1 MNPGQYIFSKFKL
14 WLPSQKDPWAVF
26 LRKPLITPFPIRIS
40 LPSDAGAEE
49 AGSLSTPRW
58 QSTSRS
64 D

>member
-14 WLPSQKDPWAVF
+14 WLPSQKDPWTVF
-26 LRKPLITPFPIRIS
+26 LRQPLITPFPTRIS
-40 LPSDAGAEE
+40 LLSDAGAEE

-58 QSTSRS
+58 QPTSRS